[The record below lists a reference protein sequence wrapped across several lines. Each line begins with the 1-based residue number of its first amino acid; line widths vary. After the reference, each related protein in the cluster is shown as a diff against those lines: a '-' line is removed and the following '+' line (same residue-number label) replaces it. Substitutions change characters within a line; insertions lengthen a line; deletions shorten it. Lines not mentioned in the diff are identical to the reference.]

1 MTTCF
6 SNPTPTFQPAL
17 RIISSITN
25 ANPAKVK
32 TTLAHDYITGEIVR
46 LKIPKGFGMP
56 RANNLLGV
64 VTITSEDEFTINI
77 DTSRFESFSPPF
89 PLPPPFTCAQVIP
102 VGEISSLLAGA
113 TKNVSKTGE
122 R

>member
-6 SNPTPTFQPAL
+6 SNPLPTFQPTL

-32 TTLAHDYITGEIVR
+32 TTLDHDYITGEIVR
-46 LKIPKGFGMP
+46 LKIPKGFGMQK
-56 RANNLLGV
+56 ANNLLGI
-64 VTITSEDEFTINI
+64 VTTTSEDEFTITI
-77 DTSRFESFSPPF
+77 DTSRFEPFSPPF
-89 PLPPPFTCAQVIP
+89 PLPSAFTCAQVIP

>member
-6 SNPTPTFQPAL
+6 NNPTPEFQPTL

-25 ANPAKVK
+25 DNPAKVK

-46 LKIPKGFGMP
+46 LKIPKGFGMQ
-56 RANNLLGV
+56 RANNLLGE
-64 VTITSEDEFTINI
+64 VTITAEDEFTINI
-77 DTSRFESFSPPF
+77 DTSSFEAFSPPN
-89 PLPPPFTCAQVIP
+89 PLPSAFTCAQVIP

>member
-6 SNPTPTFQPAL
+6 NNPTPEFQPTL

-46 LKIPKGFGMP
+46 LKIPKGFGMQ
-56 RANNLLGV
+56 RANNLLGE

-77 DTSRFESFSPPF
+77 DTSSFEPFSPPS
-89 PLPPPFTCAQVIP
+89 PLF
-102 VGEISSLLAGA
+102 
-113 TKNVSKTGE
+113 
-122 R
+122 